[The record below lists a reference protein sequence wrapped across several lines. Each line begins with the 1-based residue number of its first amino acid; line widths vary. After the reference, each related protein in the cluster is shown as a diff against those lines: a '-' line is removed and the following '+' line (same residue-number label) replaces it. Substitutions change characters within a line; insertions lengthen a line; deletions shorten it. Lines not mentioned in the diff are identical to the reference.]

1 MATKLTIRDHNRDV
15 AGLTYVYPVLSRR
28 AGGVSV
34 GINFNVNN
42 ACNWRCVYCQV
53 PNLSL
58 GSAPD
63 IDLLKLREELCF
75 FLGYVDSGRFYK
87 DFSIDPKYRDI
98 KDISISGNGEP
109 TSLDCFYEAIEVI
122 KDVLESTSRIGQI
135 PLVLIT
141 NGSLL
146 HRKGVRRGL
155 ALWGALGGHVWFKV
169 DSASLTGR
177 QLINNTMM
185 GVDRM
190 MDNLKFAAQNCDL
203 WLQTCLFNY
212 KEKINFDDELKD
224 YHLFLLGAR
233 EKVKI
238 QGIYLYTIARPSLQP
253 EALAISPMQGYQ
265 LDRVADGLRR
275 LGFKVQVSY

>member
-1 MATKLTIRDHNRDV
+1 
-15 AGLTYVYPVLSRR
+15 
-28 AGGVSV
+28 
-34 GINFNVNN
+34 
-42 ACNWRCVYCQV
+42 
-53 PNLSL
+53 
-58 GSAPD
+58 
-63 IDLLKLREELCF
+63 
-75 FLGYVDSGRFYK
+75 
-87 DFSIDPKYRDI
+87 
-98 KDISISGNGEP
+98 
-109 TSLDCFYEAIEVI
+109 
-122 KDVLESTSRIGQI
+122 
-135 PLVLIT
+135 VLIT

>member
-1 MATKLTIRDHNRDV
+1 MATRLTIRDHNRDV